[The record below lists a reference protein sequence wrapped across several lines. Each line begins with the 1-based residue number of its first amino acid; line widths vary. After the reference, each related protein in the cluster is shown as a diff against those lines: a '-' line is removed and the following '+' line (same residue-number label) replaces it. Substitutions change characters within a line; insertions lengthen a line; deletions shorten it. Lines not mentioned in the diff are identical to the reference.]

1 MEIFRRVINSQIYL
15 LTSIRKILFKLKS
28 SIIEIFC
35 SFPNPFD
42 NQLVINS
49 EVAGENLQIKLINSI
64 GVVEIEEFRISNLNQ
79 VEIDTS
85 KLKSG
90 IYFLQI
96 EGESGKNFKQKL
108 VKF

>member
-1 MEIFRRVINSQIYL
+1 MLHLN
-15 LTSIRKILFKLKS
+15 
-28 SIIEIFC
+28 II
-35 SFPNPFD
+35 D
-42 NQLVINS
+42 NQLITKCV
-49 EVAGENLQIKLINSI
+49 VLCENLQIKLINSI

-96 EGESGKNFKQKL
+96 EGESGKNFNQKF

>member
-1 MEIFRRVINSQIYL
+1 MLHLN
-15 LTSIRKILFKLKS
+15 
-28 SIIEIFC
+28 II
-35 SFPNPFD
+35 D
-42 NQLVINS
+42 NQLITKCV
-49 EVAGENLQIKLINSI
+49 VLCENLQIKLINSI

-85 KLKSG
+85 KLKRA